1 MEYQEGDSGI
11 SGVGWWNPKDKLVE
25 SQVWGCSR
33 VLKDGV
39 VRVEGGR
46 IPRME

>member
-11 SGVGWWNPKDKLVE
+11 SGVGWWNPEGKLVE

-33 VLKDGV
+33 VESHRLV
-39 VRVEGGR
+39 VQS
-46 IPRME
+46 